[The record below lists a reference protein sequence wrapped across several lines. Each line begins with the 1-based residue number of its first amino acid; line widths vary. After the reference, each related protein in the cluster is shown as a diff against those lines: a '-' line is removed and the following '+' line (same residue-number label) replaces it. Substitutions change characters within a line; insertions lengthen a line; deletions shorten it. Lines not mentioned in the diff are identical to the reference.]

1 MAYCTLANVKRV
13 LRVLDV
19 SSDNQHKIR
28 FSDSYSLPE
37 PYSTN
42 DGDCTLSGID
52 TIDTGYAGSEFW
64 KIVFT
69 SATAFTL
76 YRDEEG
82 IITDGDGFIDAD
94 FVSTSQIITINTTSW
109 SGTPVAGD
117 KIKFKTNSNI
127 SSDDVDEFIADADA
141 VIDGQLNKYIKS
153 TSLPFTTV
161 PALVARASMYL
172 TANLV
177 FTSVFSTLNT
187 EQVPTLIRRWYTF
200 SSDLIKIYIESI
212 ASKGEHKYVS
222 YGRFVSRELL
232 FDKVGIEEASGVE
245 GMYGEIETVDVE
257 YDTDSNSKEAI
268 GSN

>member
-1 MAYCTLANVKRV
+1 MAYCTLANVKRI

-28 FSDSYSLPE
+28 FSDSYTLPE
-37 PYSTN
+37 SFSN
-42 DGDCTLSGID
+42 NEGDCILEGLTSVD
-52 TIDTGYAGSEFW
+52 EDYAGSEFW

-69 SATAFTL
+69 SDVRFIL
-76 YRDEEG
+76 YRDEEE
-82 IITDGDGFIDAD
+82 IITDGIGYTTANFL
-94 FVSTSQIITINTTSW
+94 STSNVITINTTKW

-117 KIKFKTNSNI
+117 KIKFKTDSNM
-127 SSDDVDEFIADADA
+127 SSTDADEFIADADA
-141 VIDGQLNKYIKS
+141 ILDGQLNKYIKS
-153 TSLPFTTV
+153 SSLPFTTV

-172 TANLV
+172 TANLI

-200 SSDLIKIYIESI
+200 SGNLIKTYIESI
-212 ASKGEHKYVS
+212 ASKTEHNYLA
-222 YGRFVSRELL
+222 YGRFASRELL

-245 GMYGEIETVDVE
+245 GMAGEIETIDVE
-257 YDTDSNSKEAI
+257 YDKDYNSKEAI